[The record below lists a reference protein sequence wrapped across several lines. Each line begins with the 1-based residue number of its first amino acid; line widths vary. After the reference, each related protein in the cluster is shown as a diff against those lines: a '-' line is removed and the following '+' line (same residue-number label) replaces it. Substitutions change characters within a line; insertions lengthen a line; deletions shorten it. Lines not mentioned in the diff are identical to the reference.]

1 MSTETFE
8 QTFSVTGT
16 PTVKVGNIRGKIEVY
31 PGDPGQVHV
40 TAVKHTDSG
49 IADRTEIRMF
59 QNEEGHV
66 IIETQYAHGM
76 FGWLGFIQHPAR
88 VEYTVVVPPECQL
101 YANSVSGEAHVRDLT
116 GDLKINSVS
125 GAVFAENLRGTL
137 TLHTVSGK
145 MEGKHL
151 SGPLTLDSVSGK
163 VILTESDLPT
173 LKANTVSGNLTL
185 ETPLGEGPYRVDS
198 VSGKLTLIVPDGSSC
213 SATVSSVSGSVHT
226 NLPNAEVWKN
236 GSPGARHHRI
246 RVGEGGPEIKLHSV
260 SGSMHIVTSDAVV
273 PDYLQSP
280 SEPVVRTVAPAA
292 PSKPSQM
299 EILERIAHGELSVDE
314 GLRALQ
320 AA

>member
-8 QTFSVTGT
+8 QTFSVSGN
-16 PTVKVGNIRGKIEVY
+16 PTIKVGNIRGKIDVY

-40 TAVKHTDSG
+40 TAVKYSDSG
-49 IADRTEIRMF
+49 LSDRTEIRMF
-59 QNEEGHV
+59 QNEDGDV
-66 IIETQYAHGM
+66 IIETKYENSV
-76 FGWLGFIQHPAR
+76 FGWLGFLQHPAR

-116 GDLKINSVS
+116 GTLKVNSVS
-125 GAVFAENLRGTL
+125 GAVYADNLSGTL

-163 VILTESDLPT
+163 VVLMESNLPT

-198 VSGKLTLIVPDGSSC
+198 VSGKLTLIVPENANC
-213 SATVSSVSGSVHT
+213 TATVNSVSGNIRT

-236 GSPGARHHRI
+236 GAPGARHQ
-246 RVGEGGPEIKLHSV
+246 RVKVGQGGPEISLHSV
-260 SGSMHIVTSDAVV
+260 SGALHILTPEAFAADG
-273 PDYLQSP
+273 QSP
-280 SEPVVRTVAPAA
+280 AKTVDAPTSPA
-292 PSKPSQM
+292 PQPQPSQM
-299 EILERIAHGELSVDE
+299 DILERIARGELSVED
-314 GLRALQ
+314 GLHALQ